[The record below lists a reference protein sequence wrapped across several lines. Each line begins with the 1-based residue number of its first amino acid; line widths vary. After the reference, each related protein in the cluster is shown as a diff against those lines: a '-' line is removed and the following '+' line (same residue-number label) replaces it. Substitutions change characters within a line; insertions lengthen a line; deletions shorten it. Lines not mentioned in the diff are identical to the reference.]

1 MGMRCKAHPFQAAAG
16 VCGTCLRDRL
26 VVLAAAQNGDSSPPA
41 HHVPPPA
48 PGPAAF
54 PRSVSPYVA
63 RRKSDASGGALR
75 SHPSLL
81 FFRTP
86 QVGPAACAIE
96 EGDIG
101 YEYEKRRAGK
111 FSVLATLFGHH
122 HRRSVDKGGAE
133 ERKKH
138 SWFAGII
145 PRRRKKQAPEATAAA
160 LPPSSPPPR
169 LLCRVVSNRGL
180 SPERDGHGSG
190 DESSSLA
197 AEPPWRP
204 SPSPMRKTSGRRRQ
218 VNSMP
223 SGFAVCLSPLVRP
236 SPGRRHRGVQP
247 PDPCSFSCELRPS
260 PLHNLSSAAS
270 ITRCRSKKLADG
282 GRFR

>member
-1 MGMRCKAHPFQAAAG
+1 MAMRCKAHPFQPGGG
-16 VCGTCLRDRL
+16 VCATCLRDRL
-26 VVLAAAQNGDSSPPA
+26 VVLAAAQNGDSSPP
-41 HHVPPPA
+41 P
-48 PGPAAF
+48 AF

-63 RRKSDASGGALR
+63 RRKSDASAGAI
-75 SHPSLL
+75 
-81 FFRTP
+81 
-86 QVGPAACAIE
+86 G

-111 FSVLATLFGHH
+111 FSVLAALFGHH
-122 HRRSVDKGGAE
+122 HHHRSVDRGGAE

-145 PRRRKKQAPEATAAA
+145 PRRRKKQAPEATTAA
-160 LPPSSPPPR
+160 LPPSPPR
-169 LLCRVVSNRGL
+169 RLCRVVSNRGL

-197 AEPPWRP
+197 AERPWRP
-204 SPSPMRKTSGRRRQ
+204 SPSPMRKASGGRRQ

-236 SPGRRHRGVQP
+236 SPGRR
-247 PDPCSFSCELRPS
+247 DPCSFSCELRPP
-260 PLHNLSSAAS
+260 PLHNLSSAPS
-270 ITRCRSKKLADG
+270 ISRCRSKKLADV